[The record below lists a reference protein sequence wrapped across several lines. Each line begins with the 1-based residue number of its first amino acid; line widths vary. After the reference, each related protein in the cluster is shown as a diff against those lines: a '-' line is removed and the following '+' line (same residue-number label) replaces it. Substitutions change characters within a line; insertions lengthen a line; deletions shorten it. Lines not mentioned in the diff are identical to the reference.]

1 MRHFARMQTLPYL
14 LILPKGRNIF
24 ALTDIWANKKL
35 SFYKC
40 NKKLSF
46 GENQR
51 LILTYLLQASEA
63 IFVFLLQTDSWLK
76 SIPKPSFLFL
86 TGICINSTTGDGR
99 EYRGQLNYTE
109 KGVMCQPWNE
119 RWPHDPEERK
129 LRNPT
134 REGLGKHNY
143 CRNPRGKRAR
153 PWCYTTLK
161 RPVWQYCDIVVCNQT
176 LKIGEEDT

>member
-1 MRHFARMQTLPYL
+1 MSHLACMQAQSYLFILAKMGTSSNMPNFNFNLFATRLRGYL
-14 LILPKGRNIF
+14 CSPN
-24 ALTDIWANKKL
+24 W
-35 SFYKC
+35 
-40 NKKLSF
+40 
-46 GENQR
+46 
-51 LILTYLLQASEA
+51 LLVKTCSKR
-63 IFVFLLQTDSWLK
+63 D
-76 SIPKPSFLFL
+76 LFF
-86 TGICINSTTGDGR
+86 TVEICINSTTGDGR

-109 KGVMCQPWNE
+109 KGVLCQPWNE
-119 RWPHDPEERK
+119 RWPHDPEETKK

-176 LKIGEEDT
+176 LKIREEDTWNEHHRWLRW

>member
-1 MRHFARMQTLPYL
+1 MYVNSLIATISNYQT
-14 LILPKGRNIF
+14 
-24 ALTDIWANKKL
+24 
-35 SFYKC
+35 
-40 NKKLSF
+40 
-46 GENQR
+46 QR
-51 LILTYLLQASEA
+51 LI
-63 IFVFLLQTDSWLK
+63 FVWQFFTFFGYTETLSKLD
-76 SIPKPSFLFL
+76 FLFVSE
-86 TGICINSTTGDGR
+86 ICFNSTTGDGR

-129 LRNPT
+129 MRNPG

-161 RPVWQYCDIVVCNQT
+161 RPVWQYCDVVLCNQT
-176 LKIGEEDT
+176 IKVGEEDTWTKCHRRLGW